1 MKNMLNNFRSF
12 TLQARNDYTLNM
24 MVQKVVIWIPVL
36 QKKYKKGVFDR
47 RNKRVPKYNIHT
59 YSKNKSI
66 ERFIAD
72 CLISSFS
79 AVSLPIVSSTEMNST
94 I

>member
-1 MKNMLNNFRSF
+1 MKNMINNFRSF
-12 TLQARNDYTLNM
+12 TLKARNDYILNM

-36 QKKYKKGVFDR
+36 QKYKKGAFDQ
-47 RNKRVPKYNIHT
+47 RNKRVPKYNIRT